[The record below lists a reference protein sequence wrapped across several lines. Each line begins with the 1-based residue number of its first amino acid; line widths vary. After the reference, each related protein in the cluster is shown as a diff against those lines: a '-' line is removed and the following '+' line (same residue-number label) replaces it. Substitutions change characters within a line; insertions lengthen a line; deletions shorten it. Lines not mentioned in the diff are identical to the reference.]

1 MPIYQVVKMPAS
13 ENVTHEVTF
22 ENIKAVREWAMANL
36 DTRSRWIIKLNGE
49 NIGEAIEV
57 TRYAFDSKY
66 LKPYKKVFNTT
77 PLRSGFF
84 ETEKEAVADYQAH
97 KEHAEKRL
105 ESIKEL
111 LLSLED
117 EEGFEVQGDRIIS
130 IELGGYEFRR
140 QV

>member
-1 MPIYQVVKMPAS
+1 MPVYQIVKMPAS
-13 ENVTHEVTF
+13 EKIVHEVTL
-22 ENIKAVREWAMANL
+22 EGVDAVRLWVLANL
-36 DTRSRWIIKLNGE
+36 DTTSRWIIKLDGK
-49 NIGEAIEV
+49 NIGEAIEA

-84 ETEKEAVADYQAH
+84 GTEKEAIADYQAH

-105 ESIKEL
+105 ESIKERL
-111 LLSLED
+111 WSLED